1 MNAQAQNND
10 GASVTEAIANV
21 DARHSSEFRRDV
33 PGTSGAL
40 LQAKQAE
47 GRKLTD
53 AITKQPAVDPMLHE
67 TLSRLVA
74 DGETVKQKLKETN
87 EELGK
92 AMEEFADLSNRI
104 AVLNQKQAKLQQQSI
119 AITMSRTMMQANFK
133 LQMPDAV

>member
-1 MNAQAQNND
+1 MNAQAQNNG

-21 DARHSSEFRRDV
+21 DARHSGDFRRD
-33 PGTSGAL
+33 PTASGAL

-53 AITKQPAVDPMLHE
+53 AITKQPPVDPMLQE
-67 TLSRLVA
+67 TLSRLSS
-74 DGETVKQKLKETN
+74 DGEAVKQKLKETN
-87 EELGK
+87 DDLTK

-133 LQMPDAV
+133 LQVPDAV